1 MTRVQRVG
9 IVAALASLV
18 VLGTAADED
27 GGVKMG
33 IVDVEQA
40 LNATEEG
47 KAAREE
53 LSRKQREADQEVQP
67 MVDRYKELQEEVK
80 SKRYVLSDE
89 ALFAKQADLLELQN
103 KIDNKIK
110 ELQGQ
115 LKIDQ
120 GRLEAPLKAKLF
132 EIVEEIGRE
141 QGFGL
146 ILARETPGVMY
157 TREALDITDLIIAR
171 FNKQS

>member
-1 MTRVQRVG
+1 
-9 IVAALASLV
+9 VAALASLV
-18 VLGTAADED
+18 VLGTAADDD
-27 GGVKMG
+27 GAVKMG

-132 EIVEEIGRE
+132 EIVEAIGRE

-157 TREALDITDLIIAR
+157 TREALDITDLVIAR

>member
-1 MTRVQRVG
+1 
-9 IVAALASLV
+9 
-18 VLGTAADED
+18 
-27 GGVKMG
+27 
-33 IVDVEQA
+33 
-40 LNATEEG
+40 
-47 KAAREE
+47 
-53 LSRKQREADQEVQP
+53 
-67 MVDRYKELQEEVK
+67 
-80 SKRYVLSDE
+80 
-89 ALFAKQADLLELQN
+89 LQN

-141 QGFGL
+141 QGFAL

-157 TREALDITDLIIAR
+157 SREALDITDLVIAR